1 MSWTAF
7 LGMTGAL
14 IAALTIGSFA
24 SEAGDLQ
31 ALKEAAARFVVAMQ
45 SVLDLPMAAD
55 CFETNSRADEFAAAK
70 VAYYKAAR
78 EAIPSLIQMAKGEKT
93 GNQYGEDLIELF
105 RGSGQEADQAATEL
119 LLSKLSECENSRERQ
134 TVQDAE
140 RFADKFLKDFGR
152 LDGV

>member
-7 LGMTGAL
+7 LGMTGTL
-14 IAALTIGSFA
+14 IVALTIGSFA
-24 SEAGDLQ
+24 SEADDLQ
-31 ALKEAAARFVVAMQ
+31 ALNNAAARFVVAMQ

-78 EAIPSLIQMAKGEKT
+78 EAIPSLIQMAEGERT

-105 RGSGQEADQAATEL
+105 RGSGQEADQAATAM
-119 LLSKLSECENSRERQ
+119 LLSKLGECENSREQQ

-140 RFADKFLKDFGR
+140 RVAEQFLKDFGQ
-152 LDGV
+152 LEGV

>member
-1 MSWTAF
+1 
-7 LGMTGAL
+7 
-14 IAALTIGSFA
+14 
-24 SEAGDLQ
+24 
-31 ALKEAAARFVVAMQ
+31 
-45 SVLDLPMAAD
+45 
-55 CFETNSRADEFAAAK
+55 
-70 VAYYKAAR
+70 
-78 EAIPSLIQMAKGEKT
+78 MAKGEKT

-140 RFADKFLKDFGR
+140 RFAEKFLKDFGR

>member
-1 MSWTAF
+1 MIGT
-7 LGMTGAL
+7 L
-14 IAALTIGSFA
+14 IVVLTIGSFA
-24 SEAGDLQ
+24 SEADDLQ
-31 ALKEAAARFVVAMQ
+31 ALNNAAARFVVAMQ

-78 EAIPSLIQMAKGEKT
+78 EAIPSLIQMAKGERT

-105 RGSGQEADQAATEL
+105 RGSGQEADQAATEM
-119 LLSKLSECENSRERQ
+119 LLSKLRECENSREQQ

-140 RFADKFLKDFGR
+140 RVAEQFLKDFGQ